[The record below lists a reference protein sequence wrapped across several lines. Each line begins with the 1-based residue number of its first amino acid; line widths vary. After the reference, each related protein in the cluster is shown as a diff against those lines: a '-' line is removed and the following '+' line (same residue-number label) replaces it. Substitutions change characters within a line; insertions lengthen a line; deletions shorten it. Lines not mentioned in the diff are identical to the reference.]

1 MQKIIKVRR
10 RFKVLKKIV
19 LLFLITI
26 GGFMLIITSDNLG
39 EQGNRVMRFIG
50 IIVFVGGVLSSLY
63 IVNRKSKE

>member
-1 MQKIIKVRR
+1 
-10 RFKVLKKIV
+10 
-19 LLFLITI
+19 
-26 GGFMLIITSDNLG
+26 MLIITSDNLG